1 LKQFGLSSSERIKS
15 KKEFELVFTKGE
27 VFFSSS
33 NRLKAAFYLVKN
45 PGSNGIKAA
54 FTVSKKSGN
63 AVWRNRVKRLLREL
77 YRLNK
82 SQIKS
87 VCSQKGL
94 KLFVILSPGTLNQLN
109 NKKIYLKDIEGDVV
123 DLLNQIRSKL

>member
-1 LKQFGLSSSERIKS
+1 MKQFGLSSLERIKS
-15 KKEFELVFTKGE
+15 KKEFELVFTRGE

-33 NRLKAAFYLVKN
+33 NRLKATFFIETNPDKIGVKVAF
-45 PGSNGIKAA
+45 A
-54 FTVSKKSGN
+54 VSRKSGN

-82 SQIKS
+82 SQIKK
-87 VCSQKGL
+87 VCWQKSL
-94 KLFVILSPGTLNQLN
+94 KVFIVFSPGNFNQMN
-109 NKKIYLKDIEGDVV
+109 NKKIYLKDIEDDVV